1 MRGPLNSIKKTTTK
15 TLCLSSLFIQ
25 FKCERNGSSHIA
37 AVGGTHELV
46 ARGWGSNVLVIVVIA
61 LWLCGNVVFVAKYS
75 PQISLPNLFFFSKI
89 PHPILFYSMYLT
101 LNKKRKGE
109 KRTPPCQ
116 EVRRGEFKRLSSHL
130 FFPHLVQ
137 KRATYTLI
145 TIFFHSFN

>member
-1 MRGPLNSIKKTTTK
+1 MRGPLNSIKKKTTK

-75 PQISLPNLFFFSKI
+75 PQIRLPNLFFFFFSKI
-89 PHPILFYSMYLT
+89 PHPILFYSIPCILP
-101 LNKKRKGE
+101 LIKREKRKNG
-109 KRTPPCQ
+109 PPTCQ
-116 EVRRGEFKRLSSHL
+116 EEGVGEFKRLSLSLSSHL
-130 FFPHLVQ
+130 S
-137 KRATYTLI
+137 
-145 TIFFHSFN
+145 FFHTLNFRS